1 MQTINSGA
9 PGVMDYGVDDQSTR
23 PYSRAP
29 EETPQHC
36 AKSFIFAQKGPTTEE
51 LLVGDDRI
59 LMYGEDT
66 FVERSAY
73 FNHQTKYSNS
83 MNAKGNAGMY
93 VRLIPTDAGPKP
105 TVRLF
110 LDVLPTLVDTYE
122 RNSDGSI
129 KTDVSGDP
137 IVNGTVQG
145 FRIKFVK
152 DYIGSSASSPAFGR
166 ATIVAGDQ
174 TTGAG
179 GTSQRYPLFDL
190 EHSFFGGDG
199 NLAGFRLWAQTE
211 ANVSILPTKLMAREK
226 VYPYSLS
233 VIRKNTATGNVKSV
247 SSVFGEQTLTFSMKP
262 DVIDPNSSSRL
273 YFGERVVQDYQNL
286 TDQNYAKKYGEFG
299 QVHVYQNNIETL
311 LTMFHAAE
319 VPFIDSN
326 YDFTSDPADKHL
338 FNFITGTT
346 SQDVPYHSYVFTDT
360 GNSVRMSQ
368 STNVFLSGGSDGTM
382 THEMHAAL
390 VAEYMDRYKDKDDEL
405 NDIAYHVESH
415 IYDSGFP
422 LSTKYALINFLAER
436 KDTIVILSPS
446 EYGQPTLSPSEEYS
460 VSASLRARLDLHPES
475 SYFGTPVFRAL
486 IQGSAGRVRGS
497 SYTNRF
503 PLTHEIAVKSATF
516 MGAGNGRWK
525 PKEKFDGQPGSI
537 IETQFDIT
545 NPWTPQSVRNRNWD
559 IGLNWVQRNGRE
571 SFFFPALKTVYSD
584 DTSILTSYV
593 TACAIAY
600 LNKVTQKI
608 HRIFSGR
615 SDLTPAQFTD
625 AVNAAYSAEVKDIFD
640 GRFVIIPK
648 AFFSSMD
655 QVRNYSWTLP
665 VEIYAPGMQTVMTAY
680 TVARRIQDLG
690 T

>member
-36 AKSFIFAQKGPTTEE
+36 AKFFIFGQKGPTSEE

-73 FNHQTKYSNS
+73 FNHQTKFSNS
-83 MNAKGNAGMY
+83 VNAKGNAGMY
-93 VRLIPTDAGPKP
+93 VRLKPTDAGPNP
-105 TVRLF
+105 SIRLYM
-110 LDVLPTLVDTYE
+110 DVLHTLVDMYE
-122 RNSDGSI
+122 RNADGSI
-129 KTDVSGDP
+129 KTDVAGDP
-137 IVNGTVQG
+137 IVAGTTNGYRV
-145 FRIKFVK
+145 KFVS
-152 DYIGSSASSPAFGR
+152 DYVGSSAQSPAFG
-166 ATIVAGDQ
+166 AAIIAAGDQ
-174 TTGAG
+174 TDGTGV
-179 GTSQRYPLFDL
+179 TSQRYPLFDL
-190 EHSFFGGDG
+190 EHSFFGADG
-199 NLAGFRLWAQTE
+199 NLAGIRLWAQTE
-211 ANVSILPTKLMAREK
+211 ENVSIMPTKLMTREK

-233 VIRKNTATGNVKSV
+233 VIRRNTTTGNVKPV
-247 SSVFGEQTLTFSMKP
+247 SSVFGEQTMTVTMKP
-262 DVIDPNSSSRL
+262 DVIDPNSNSRL
-273 YFGERVVQDYQNL
+273 YFGERVIEDYQSL
-286 TDQNYAKKYGEFG
+286 TDPKYAKKYGEFG
-299 QVHVYQNNIETL
+299 KVHVYQANIETL
-311 LTMFHAAE
+311 LGLFQAAE
-319 VPFIDSN
+319 AQYIDEN
-326 YDFTSDPADKHL
+326 YDFTADVADKHL

-346 SQDVPYHSYVFTDT
+346 SQGVPYQSYVFTDT
-360 GNSVRMSQ
+360 GNSVRLSQ
-368 STNVFLSGGSDGTM
+368 STNVFAKGGSDGTM
-382 THEMHAAL
+382 TQAMHAAL
-390 VAEYMDRYKDKDDEL
+390 VTEYMQRYLSPDDEL
-405 NDIAYHVESH
+405 NDVAYHVESH
-415 IYDSGFP
+415 VYDSGYP
-422 LSTKYALINFLAER
+422 LSAKYALINFLANR
-436 KDTIVILSPS
+436 KDTIVVLSPT
-446 EYGQPTLSPSEEYS
+446 EFGQAALSPSEEYS
-460 VSASLRARLDLHPES
+460 VAASLRARLDLHPES

-497 SYTNRF
+497 AYVERF
-503 PLTHEIAVKSATF
+503 PLTHEIAVKSALF

-537 IETQFDIT
+537 IETQFDLT

-584 DTSILTSYV
+584 DTSVLTSYV

-608 HRIFSGR
+608 HRLFSGR

-625 AVNAAYSAEVKDIFD
+625 AVNSAYSAEIKDIFD
-640 GRFVIIPK
+640 GRFVVIPK

-690 T
+690 A